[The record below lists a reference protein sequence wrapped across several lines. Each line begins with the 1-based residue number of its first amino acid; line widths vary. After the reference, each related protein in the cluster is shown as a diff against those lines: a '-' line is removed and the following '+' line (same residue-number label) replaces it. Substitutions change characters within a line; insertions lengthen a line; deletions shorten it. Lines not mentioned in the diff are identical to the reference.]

1 MSNSELEKIKEQ
13 YIAILEKKLNDLL
26 LSRSSNN
33 NKIQQMQENFT
44 ICGNF
49 LNDVINKLAN
59 EFVDELNSDKF
70 SSVSLEEKEKTNDS
84 FRIKTKELVLQYNR
98 KFLLNE

>member
-1 MSNSELEKIKEQ
+1 MSNSDIEKIKEQ

-26 LSRSSNN
+26 LNRSSNN

-44 ICGNF
+44 IWGNF
-49 LNDVINKLAN
+49 LNDEINKLAN

-70 SSVSLEEKEKTNDS
+70 SSVSLEEKEKINDS

-98 KFLLNE
+98 KFILNE